1 MKEYIISRTELVELL
16 EAYHR
21 LAALESGGVDNWEW
35 CWESASDYVRSYIE
49 DNNIILNEK
58 EKEEFWF
65 SAIAEKE
72 VEHYRGYNF

>member
-35 CWESASDYVRSYIE
+35 YCDSLNDYVRSYIE

>member
-35 CWESASDYVRSYIE
+35 YCDSTSDYIKEYIK
-49 DNNIILNEK
+49 DNDITIDD
-58 EKEEFWF
+58 EEMFDFWF
-65 SAIAEKE
+65 SDIAEKE